1 MKREDLEL
9 AIKRKERMVEN
20 FRKHWERSHKY
31 NEDDNYNS
39 FCRVEKELKELKTQ
53 LEEMS

>member
-1 MKREDLEL
+1 MEKEEL
-9 AIKRKERMVEN
+9 KEVIKRKERTVEN